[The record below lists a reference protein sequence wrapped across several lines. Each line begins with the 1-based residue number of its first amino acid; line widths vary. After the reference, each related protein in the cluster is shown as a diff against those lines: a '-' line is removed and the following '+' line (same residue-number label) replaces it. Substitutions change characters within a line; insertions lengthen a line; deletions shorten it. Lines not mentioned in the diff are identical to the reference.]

1 MKWPASPPKGVY
13 LLPNLLT
20 TAALFAG
27 FFAIIKAIEE
37 AFLASGIAVLIALVF
52 DGLDGRVARLISAE
66 THFGAD
72 YDSIS
77 DAISF
82 GLAPAVLAHQWALQP
97 FGNVGWLG
105 GFLFTACAGLRL
117 ARFNSQSAVKDKRY
131 FQGLPSPA
139 AAATLGSWVLL
150 VEGAGLSGM
159 AVDLITLIAVFFLA
173 LLMVSNIRY
182 WSFKEADLRDRV
194 PFPMAV
200 AGVGLLILV
209 AVHPP
214 LVLFGFFFL
223 YALAGPVETIRRLR
237 RRRQERR
244 ARIEV
249 DRSDRGV

>member
-1 MKWPASPPKGVY
+1 MKRTGAPAKGVY

-27 FFAIIKAIEE
+27 FFAIIKAVEG
-37 AFLASGIAVLIALVF
+37 AYVAAGIAVLIALVF

-82 GLAPAVLAHQWALQP
+82 GLAPAVLIHQWALEP
-97 FGNVGWLG
+97 FGNIGWLG

-131 FQGLPSPA
+131 FQGLPAPA
-139 AAATLGSWVLL
+139 AAATLGAWVLF
-150 VEGAGLSGM
+150 VEDTGLAWVG
-159 AVDLITLIAVFFLA
+159 VDLVTLVGVYCLA

-182 WSFKEADLRDRV
+182 RSFKDADLRYRV
-194 PFPMAV
+194 PFPVAV
-200 AGVGLLILV
+200 AVVGLLILV
-209 AVHPP
+209 AIHPP
-214 LVLFGFFFL
+214 LMLAAFFIV
-223 YALAGPVETIRRLR
+223 YALAGPVDTIRQLR
-237 RRRQERR
+237 RRRRQRR
-244 ARIEV
+244 ARTEV
-249 DRSDRGV
+249 DSNDGEA